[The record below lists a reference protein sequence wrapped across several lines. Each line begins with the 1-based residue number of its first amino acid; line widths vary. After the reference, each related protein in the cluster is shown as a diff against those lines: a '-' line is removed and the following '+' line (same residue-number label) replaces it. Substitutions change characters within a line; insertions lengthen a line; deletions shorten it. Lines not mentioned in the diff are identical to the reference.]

1 MVSSNPEVRSFD
13 LHTALQLVRSTWKST
28 FKRLEKNNS
37 ERLSCCQFCPASFA
51 EFPARIRDR
60 LSDVLATQDAWLL
73 TEGQLDVLQRRVK
86 LRGSGHQ
93 EVQAAGVA
101 NELGTCPFSFVACNL
116 CGKKCGSTRRV
127 D

>member
-1 MVSSNPEVRSFD
+1 M
-13 LHTALQLVRSTWKST
+13 
-28 FKRLEKNNS
+28 
-37 ERLSCCQFCPASFA
+37 PASFA

-101 NELGTCPFSFVACNL
+101 NELAHALLALLPATSAGDMEKHFQKIGEEQL
-116 CGKKCGSTRRV
+116 
-127 D
+127 